1 MKKNYNLLVLAAF
14 AVAAGACTDPEEN
27 TDTAA
32 PATGNLQFITRAP
45 RSVSVGGP
53 VHGIGEYRI
62 LAFRNTGSGYVYMQ
76 DVPLGGMD
84 FDGSAFSGTVPF
96 PVGDY
101 KFLPVYGLVTPG
113 NYTWPEL
120 PGAPLSDALC
130 VTHTGENFPA
140 TFMLNVPLDAVPS
153 YTVSLDGPKQT
164 VNATL
169 RRAVSRVDVLFIRAE
184 KDPATGAYAEK
195 SGDDVFGPEKL
206 AGVKLSYTGA
216 NSRLGLSGE
225 KSEGIFDVSHTIASP
240 GDALTMGTGPST
252 VVGVGEYDFENVR
265 PADIISGS
273 AHLRGTCLIPNGD
286 DTPSAGFTMQLTSGG
301 GSTRT
306 IALADKIPVE
316 RNKVTLIRIYVL
328 GDNVFTTGVDFA
340 VEVDT
345 AWDGSNFVDGEID

>member
-32 PATGNLQFITRAP
+32 PAT
-45 RSVSVGGP
+45 
-53 VHGIGEYRI
+53 
-62 LAFRNTGSGYVYMQ
+62 
-76 DVPLGGMD
+76 
-84 FDGSAFSGTVPF
+84 VPF
-96 PVGDY
+96 PAGDY

-120 PGAPLSDALC
+120 PDAPLSDALC

-184 KDPATGAYAEK
+184 KDPATGSYAEK
-195 SGDDVFGPEKL
+195 SGDDVFGSGKL

-225 KSEGIFDVSHTIASP
+225 KSEGILDVSHTIASP

-252 VVGVGEYDFENVR
+252 VVGISEYDFENVR